1 MASEMRLIDA
11 SALLAHWESCSQ
23 KMREDSDGA
32 LPIDFRAVMTA
43 VRNAPTVDA
52 VEVVHGRWI
61 EKQERITMAE
71 DDVDIYWVC
80 SVCGTTEI
88 GKTNYCHNCG
98 ATMDGG
104 AQDGL

>member
-11 SALLAHWESCSQ
+11 NELTNFFGFMR
-23 KMREDSDGA
+23 KMWSGSEIMNV
-32 LPIDFRAVMTA
+32 IDEAK
-43 VRNAPTVDA
+43 TVDA

-61 EKQERITMAE
+61 EKQERITMVE

-104 AQDGL
+104 TQDGL

>member
-1 MASEMRLIDA
+1 MATEKRLIDVDK
-11 SALLAHWESCSQ
+11 LKH
-23 KMREDSDGA
+23 KMNLEFLDRRNKLISLKDLFEC
-32 LPIDFRAVMTA
+32 IDDM
-43 VRNAPTVDA
+43 PTVDA

-61 EKQERITMAE
+61 EKQERIRMVE

-80 SVCGTTEI
+80 SVCGATEI

-104 AQDGL
+104 V